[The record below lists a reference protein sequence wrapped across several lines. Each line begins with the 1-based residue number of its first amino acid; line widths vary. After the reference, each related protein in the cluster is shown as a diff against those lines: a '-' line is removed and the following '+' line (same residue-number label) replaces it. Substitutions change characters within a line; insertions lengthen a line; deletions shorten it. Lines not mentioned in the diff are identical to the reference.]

1 MYLAA
6 LRMMCVMETERQLA
20 SGFKAESFRK
30 QLHKYPELSGHEIN
44 TAFNIAQQLRQFGLN
59 PQEGIGGHGVICTVS
74 GEQDGELTLLRA
86 DFDALPIQE
95 KATHSHVSVN
105 HGIMHAC
112 GHDGHTASLLAVAEK
127 LAVTP
132 PKHGKVILLFQPAEE
147 TGVGASAMLN
157 SAELKQLKI
166 DNVFAYHNLPGQP
179 LHEVVIKNNTFAC
192 ASTGV
197 SIELEGK
204 TSHAAYPENGL
215 NPAKAMIE
223 ILQFLEGL
231 SSQYTQNFALVTIV
245 SAQLGEEAF
254 GVSAGRARIM
264 ATLRSDSNSTFQ
276 AMQSKIRL
284 KLEEVEKL
292 SGLGVEH
299 SWHEPFNAAVN
310 SSAHVDI
317 VRTQAKQ
324 LGFEVNELREPMR
337 WSEDFSEFLIHYP
350 GALFCIGSGESHPEL
365 HNPDYDFP
373 DEIIETASTLF
384 MSIVKQIHG

>member
-1 MYLAA
+1 
-6 LRMMCVMETERQLA
+6 
-20 SGFKAESFRK
+20 
-30 QLHKYPELSGHEIN
+30 
-44 TAFNIAQQLRQFGLN
+44 
-59 PQEGIGGHGVICTVS
+59 
-74 GEQDGELTLLRA
+74 
-86 DFDALPIQE
+86 
-95 KATHSHVSVN
+95 
-105 HGIMHAC
+105 
-112 GHDGHTASLLAVAEK
+112 
-127 LAVTP
+127 
-132 PKHGKVILLFQPAEE
+132 
-147 TGVGASAMLN
+147 
-157 SAELKQLKI
+157 
-166 DNVFAYHNLPGQP
+166 
-179 LHEVVIKNNTFAC
+179 VVVKNNTFAC

-231 SSQYTQNFALVTIV
+231 SSQYTEEFALVTIV

-284 KLEEVEKL
+284 KLEEVEKH
-292 SGLGVEH
+292 SGLGVEY

-310 SSAHVDI
+310 SNEHVDI
-317 VRTQAKQ
+317 IRTQAKQ
-324 LGFEVNELREPMR
+324 LGLEVNELREPMR

-384 MSIVKQIHG
+384 MSIVKQVHG

>member
-1 MYLAA
+1 
-6 LRMMCVMETERQLA
+6 METERQL
-20 SGFKAESFRK
+20 GNDFKAESFRK
-30 QLHKYPELSGHEIN
+30 QLHKHPELSGHEIN
-44 TAFNIAQQLRQFGLN
+44 TALTIAQQLRHFGLN

-74 GEQDGELTLLRA
+74 GEQDGETTLLRA

-132 PKHGKVILLFQPAEE
+132 PKRGKVILLFQPAEE

-231 SSQYTQNFALVTIV
+231 PSQYTENFALVTIV

-254 GVSAGRARIM
+254 GVSAGRARIL
-264 ATLRSDSNSTFQ
+264 ATLRSDCNSTFH
-276 AMQSKIRL
+276 AMQSTIRL
-284 KLEEVEKL
+284 KLEEVGKG
-292 SGLGVEH
+292 SGLGVEY

-310 SSAHVDI
+310 SSVHVDI

-324 LGFEVNELREPMR
+324 LGLKVNELREPMR

-384 MSIVKQIHG
+384 MSIVKQLHG